1 MTARGGINT
10 YSMPVVDADI
20 SGGPFDGNMYLT
32 FTNIGLE
39 DGTCSDVDFMR
50 STDNGVTWS
59 ERMMINDDSNTVE
72 IDNFHPWLIVNDEGI
87 IFVVFY
93 DQRYDAPD
101 YYWFD
106 LSILHCTS

>member
-1 MTARGGINT
+1 
-10 YSMPVVDADI
+10 
-20 SGGPFDGNMYLT
+20 
-32 FTNIGLE
+32 
-39 DGTCSDVDFMR
+39 
-50 STDNGVTWS
+50 
-59 ERMMINDDSNTVE
+59 MINDDSNTVE

-106 LSILHCTS
+106 LNAAYSFDGGESFTTNHRITEVSSNPDNLPL